1 MNTPGDNR
9 TGPTV
14 GPETPVWFITG
25 CSRGLGASL
34 AARVLEQGFRLIAT
48 ARNPADLTELARFES
63 DRCQVL
69 ALDVRNAEEVK
80 VVVRQAAG
88 IYGRLDVVVN
98 NAGHGLV
105 GALEEISD
113 VEITQNFAT
122 NFFGPLHVIRAALPI
137 LRAQRRGHIVNISA
151 AAAISNYPGFSIYGA
166 AKSALE
172 GMSEALA
179 AEVRPLGIRVTLVQ
193 FGPLRTGFL
202 GGTLDAASST
212 LADYQA
218 SSGKFQRVL
227 ASLRGR
233 ETGDPAR
240 AAEAIMA
247 TVAAETS
254 PLRLVLGKYATEKV
268 RRKLTTTARELEAA
282 AGLAGTLEFGPEL
295 SEGSASESGSSGRVL
310 RAEGSAHG

>member
-1 MNTPGDNR
+1 M
-9 TGPTV
+9 
-14 GPETPVWFITG
+14 PVWFVTG

-34 AARVLEQGFRLIAT
+34 AARVLEGGFRLIAT
-48 ARNPADLTELARFES
+48 ARNPAALSELGRVGS
-63 DRCQVL
+63 DRCHVL
-69 ALDVRNAEEVK
+69 ALDVRNPEEVK
-80 VVVRQAAG
+80 AVVREAAG
-88 IYGRLDVVVN
+88 FYGRLDVVVN
-98 NAGHGLV
+98 NAGQGLV
-105 GALEEISD
+105 GALEELGD
-113 VEITQNFAT
+113 EEVAQNFAT
-122 NFFGPLHVIRAALPI
+122 NFFGPLQVIRAALPI

-151 AAAISNYPGFSIYGA
+151 AAAIANYPGFSIYGA

-179 AEVRPLGIRVTLVQ
+179 AEVRPLGIRVTIVQ

-202 GGTLDAASST
+202 GGTLDAASSP

-240 AAEAIMA
+240 AADAIMA
-247 TVAAETS
+247 AVAAETS
-254 PLRLVLGKYATEKV
+254 PLRLVIGKYATEKV

-282 AGLAGTLEFGPEL
+282 AGLTGTLEFGPEL
-295 SEGSASESGSSGRVL
+295 GEGHDGASGSTVL
-310 RAEGSAHG
+310 RTQAEGAAHG